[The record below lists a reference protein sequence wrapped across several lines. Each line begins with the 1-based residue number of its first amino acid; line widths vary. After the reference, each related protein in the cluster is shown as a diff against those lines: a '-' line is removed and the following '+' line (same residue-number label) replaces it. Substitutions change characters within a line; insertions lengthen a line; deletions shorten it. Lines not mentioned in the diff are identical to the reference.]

1 MTLTLVSPNG
11 FRYFSVMVMIS
22 ILIIA
27 FINSLSKLLP
37 DDTDLLRFF
46 TINLSGFLLFS
57 YSIHKG
63 KYIKNPKRIWY
74 NNSFICSGITLIL
87 YANVMLT
94 DAIHTYALPI
104 FYLCEIVVSI
114 YIGGRLRLESDYQIF
129 QEMTDLSGT
138 QGA

>member
-1 MTLTLVSPNG
+1 MALTLVSPNG
-11 FRYFSVMVMIS
+11 FRYFSVLVMIS

-27 FINSLSKLLP
+27 FVNSVSKLLP
-37 DDTDLLRFF
+37 EDTDLLRFF
-46 TINLSGFLLFS
+46 IINLVGFLLFW

-63 KYIKNPKRIWY
+63 KYIKNPKWVWY

-87 YANVMLT
+87 YANVVLA
-94 DAIHTYALPI
+94 DALHTYVLPI
-104 FYLCEIVVSI
+104 FYLFEISIVI
-114 YIGGRLRLESDYQIF
+114 YIGGRLRQESDYQIF

>member
-46 TINLSGFLLFS
+46 IINLSGFLLFS

>member
-46 TINLSGFLLFS
+46 IINLSGFLLFS

-104 FYLCEIVVSI
+104 FYLCEFVVSI

>member
-1 MTLTLVSPNG
+1 
-11 FRYFSVMVMIS
+11 MVMIS

-46 TINLSGFLLFS
+46 IINLSGFLLFS

>member
-1 MTLTLVSPNG
+1 MALTLVSPNG
-11 FRYFSVMVMIS
+11 FRYFSVMVTIS

-27 FINSLSKLLP
+27 FVNSISKLLP
-37 DDTDLLRFF
+37 KDTDLLRFF
-46 TINLSGFLLFS
+46 IINLAGFLLFS

-63 KYIKNPKRIWY
+63 KYIKNPKFVWY

-94 DAIHTYALPI
+94 DAIHTYVLPI
-104 FYLCEIVVSI
+104 FYLCEIIIVI
-114 YIGGRLRLESDYQIF
+114 YIGGRLRQESDYQIF
-129 QEMTDLSGT
+129 QEMTDLS